1 MTGLKETVDCPE
13 CKRPQ
18 RIMRVVET
26 RDGGC
31 DVVGH
36 CILFILISIL
46 VSSIYRRPES
56 LGDQRFA
63 VS

>member
-36 CILFILISIL
+36 CIWCL
-46 VSSIYRRPES
+46 RDWQWHCDAQGRPS
-56 LGDQRFA
+56 AVQRYFHG
-63 VS
+63 